1 MASRGE
7 SSALWDGVGL
17 GENNAEN
24 KGEDE
29 KQTHFVFTIEEFV
42 GCCCESVTFG
52 F

>member
-29 KQTHFVFTIEEFV
+29 KQTHFVRLNDLLAAAAAKV
-42 GCCCESVTFG
+42 
-52 F
+52 